1 MAHLAQAQFAVE
13 NGAQE
18 IFNTAGILPGT
29 LVMTLDGDI
38 PVEHIAPGERIITR
52 RGMRKVTSIEV
63 THVDNAR
70 VVRIA
75 PNALGVGRPMAESVV
90 APNQQI
96 FLHDWRAK
104 ALYSQAEALVAAERL
119 CDGEYMRT
127 EVMAEAYF
135 ITLHFEGPEVIY
147 AGGLELACAPATV
160 DA

>member
-1 MAHLAQAQFAVE
+1 MAHLAQAHFAVE

-18 IFNTAGILPGT
+18 IFNSAGMLPGT
-29 LVMTLDGDI
+29 LVMTLDGET

-52 RGMRKVTSIEV
+52 RGMRKVMSVEV
-63 THVDNAR
+63 TVVANAR

-75 PNALGVGRPMAESVV
+75 PDSLGVGRPMAETIV

-96 FLHDWRAK
+96 FLHDWRAR
-104 ALYSQAEALVAAERL
+104 ALYNQAEALVEADRL
-119 CDGEYMRT
+119 CDGEYMRA
-127 EVMAEAYF
+127 EVLEEARF

-147 AGGLELACAPATV
+147 AGGLEMACAVAAI